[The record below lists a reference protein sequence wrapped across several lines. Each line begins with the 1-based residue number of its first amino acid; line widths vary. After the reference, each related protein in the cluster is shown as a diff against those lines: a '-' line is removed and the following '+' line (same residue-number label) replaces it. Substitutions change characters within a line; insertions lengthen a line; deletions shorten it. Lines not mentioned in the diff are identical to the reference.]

1 MNKFTLYGWADMYWE
16 VQNEFS
22 FPVRS
27 GDDFLTGFL
36 YRKKGTVTLEL
47 KARRKTIVELFNNN
61 SIYNL
66 QKNMKYYY
74 TFTMKKMIVLKW
86 KSIQLKPGNL
96 TGELIQLQSLKYQK
110 GKWSGVVGAVYFNT
124 DNWDS
129 RLYLIEPGLKGE
141 FRIQPYFLEGI
152 SIYSKVNWKINDSNS
167 LSFRYSTQRKKEISE
182 KWKPEMG
189 LQLDIVF

>member
-1 MNKFTLYGWADMYWE
+1 
-16 VQNEFS
+16 
-22 FPVRS
+22 
-27 GDDFLTGFL
+27 
-36 YRKKGTVTLEL
+36 
-47 KARRKTIVELFNNN
+47 
-61 SIYNL
+61 
-66 QKNMKYYY
+66 MKYYY
-74 TFTMKKMIVLKW
+74 AFTMKKMIVLKW
-86 KSIQLKPGNL
+86 KSIQLKPGNQ

-110 GKWSGVVGAVYFNT
+110 GKWSGVVGVVYFNT

-152 SIYSKVNWKINDSNS
+152 SIYSKVNWNINDSNS
-167 LSFRYSTQRKKEISE
+167 LSFRYSIQRKKEISE

>member
-1 MNKFTLYGWADMYWE
+1 MKTICLLIVLTHLAFPAFENVFPFQYLDSNLPNNWETVTGRPATGFGKTSNEKGILISVRKTMYKFTIYGWADMYWE
-16 VQNEFS
+16 VQNKFS

-74 TFTMKKMIVLKW
+74 TFTMKKMIVLK
-86 KSIQLKPGNL
+86 
-96 TGELIQLQSLKYQK
+96 
-110 GKWSGVVGAVYFNT
+110 
-124 DNWDS
+124 
-129 RLYLIEPGLKGE
+129 
-141 FRIQPYFLEGI
+141 
-152 SIYSKVNWKINDSNS
+152 
-167 LSFRYSTQRKKEISE
+167 
-182 KWKPEMG
+182 
-189 LQLDIVF
+189 